1 MQRVAAMTGPG
12 GGSSEGV
19 HYLLGHTDEELR
31 RLDIQGAIFR
41 APTKRAFEDAGIG
54 RGMRV
59 LDIGCGSGDVSMLV
73 AEMVGPDGAVVGIDR
88 GEKAVRAAQER
99 AGARGHLN
107 VEFRRSEIDDF
118 FSAVP
123 FDALVGRFVLMHQS
137 RPERALAR
145 ASAQVRPGG
154 IVCLVESYMDALLT
168 GAHSFPH
175 SPLYDEIVR
184 WKSAVVGGAGAD
196 LHAGARLPM
205 TFVGA
210 GLPHPVTRMEASLE
224 GGPDSQYYRYIGL
237 SLESMQPDARR
248 QGLGGL
254 VDADPAETAER
265 LRAEVV
271 RSGGTLVVW
280 PVVAAWCRTPAASG
294 S

>member
-1 MQRVAAMTGPG
+1 M
-12 GGSSEGV
+12 SEGA
-19 HYLLGHTDEELR
+19 HYLLGHTDKELR

-59 LDIGCGSGDVSMLV
+59 LDVGCGSGDVSMLV
-73 AEMVGPDGAVVGIDR
+73 AEIVGPDGAVVGIDR
-88 GEKAVRAAQER
+88 GGDAVRAARGR
-99 AGARGHLN
+99 AEARGLAN
-107 VEFRRSEIDDF
+107 VEFRCSEIDDF
-118 FSAVP
+118 SSAVP

-137 RPERALAR
+137 RPEMALAR
-145 ASAQVRPGG
+145 AAAQVRPGG
-154 IVCLVESYMDALLT
+154 VICLVESYMDALLT

-184 WKSAVVGGAGAD
+184 WKSAVVAGAGAD
-196 LHAGARLPM
+196 LHAGARLPE
-205 TFVGA
+205 TFAGA
-210 GLPHPVTRMEASLE
+210 GLPHPVTRLEASLE
-224 GGPDSQYYRYIGL
+224 GGPDSDYYRYVGL

-254 VDADPAETAER
+254 VDADPTAIAER

-271 RSGGTLVVW
+271 QSGGTLVVW
-280 PVVAAWCRTPAASG
+280 PVVAAWCRTPERTG
-294 S
+294 P